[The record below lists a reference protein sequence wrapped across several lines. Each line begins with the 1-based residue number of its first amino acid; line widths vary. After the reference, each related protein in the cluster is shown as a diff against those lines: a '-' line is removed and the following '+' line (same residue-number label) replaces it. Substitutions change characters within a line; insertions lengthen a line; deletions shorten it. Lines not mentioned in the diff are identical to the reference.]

1 MNCLEGLTSLP
12 PGLSISGGSG
22 SVGGLSK
29 GILDMKIGTFDS
41 RAARAEGIATGAGI
55 PGLAPDLVKSTSQ
68 LLQQQ
73 QAFFC
78 ASHQKS
84 KAFLIHLV
92 SILGAIDCFLCG
104 FNHPYVAT
112 AILQCCTV
120 TEIVGQNHC
129 SLHWNT
135 TVISEIVKRGLT
147 SDSAE

>member
-12 PGLSISGGSG
+12 SGLSISGGSG

-73 QAFFC
+73 QAIFC

-112 AILQCCTV
+112 ESAIEMLHSYRNCRPKSLFT
-120 TEIVGQNHC
+120 TLEHHC
-129 SLHWNT
+129 NFRNCEKGT
-135 TVISEIVKRGLT
+135 DI
-147 SDSAE
+147 